1 MSRRDEALSAVDT
14 ILDIFSARLN
24 AALDQSNANSV
35 PGAVHAAARRAPLPT
50 TEQPPPPAAYS
61 SPSSPDAVER
71 GAYVRSPITSTP
83 FSYGATHQSFPI
95 EPLANRAVLHG
106 ETAPSP
112 APPLAA
118 PTAAPAEDGDA
129 LPGYT
134 RRAPPAP
141 RRAANGLP
149 PKRLHVLSS
158 KTGKLNLEMRAHGQ
172 DHVVLIQENPDE
184 DASLAGVLDVK
195 LKDPESITHIK
206 IRLKGL
212 VRTLVMK
219 AHASGRHPV
228 SDEIDFVEDSR
239 TLWTAAPPGDVPP
252 PLAGNTS
259 NDPTKLQGSFS
270 FPFSLTVPGRI
281 FALPGSD
288 ALLERPFRP
297 PPSFVLDSAL
307 AMTVRQRNEDATTNI
322 GFRSGGLSTGG
333 FEASSRYYLKVT
345 LGRKGL
351 LKLNERW
358 IIPVVFVPRQ
368 LPPTFSPARELALR
382 QGLRP
387 PSSKSDPQGWIEP
400 GKYRS
405 REQYKRGVFKA
416 RSGWVEVEGKVPRP
430 QKFQK
435 GSVLDFEVQI
445 TSSDPSQGRFP
456 PSSLAVSL
464 LQHTIV
470 TAQRLTNALD
480 TVILRA
486 QAVRAIGPPLG
497 EPVKL
502 GKDGKEDGWR
512 ITYGGQIKLGGT
524 PPSFRA
530 PNLQVAYEL
539 AITLYQPGPRDVVTS
554 THIATLGIP
563 VEIVNCPPRETLTT
577 PLSGTRT
584 VQLPS
589 SLVDARRPSEPSVP
603 VSSFFQ
609 GSDMPPEP
617 SATIVS
623 LPAAI
628 AEDAP
633 GSPHLAASPPPPPP
647 PPAADPHNSSESP
660 AGPSRTRPVPSAP
673 RRANTEPNPVH
684 AVLVSG
690 PGMPAAASSS
700 HGDVELLWVGTA
712 DGAEAPMPRYEPPA
726 AIDSVEE
733 RRLEEEFGLPPSYF
747 DVVEARRR

>member
-1 MSRRDEALSAVDT
+1 MLQTVDT
-14 ILDIFSARLN
+14 ILDIFSTRLN

-61 SPSSPDAVER
+61 SPSSPDAAQR

-83 FSYGATHQSFPI
+83 FSHGATHQSFPI

-158 KTGKLNLEMRAHGQ
+158 KTGKLNLELRAHGQ

-184 DASLAGVLDVK
+184 DVSLAGVLSVK

-206 IRLKGL
+206 ASGAHPDARSSRTVLTGEDTQIRLKGL

-239 TLWTAAPPGDVPP
+239 TLWAAAPPGGAMLP
-252 PLAGNTS
+252 PLEGNTS
-259 NDPTKLQGSFS
+259 IDPTKLQGSFS
-270 FPFSLTVPGRI
+270 FPFSLTIPGRI
-281 FALPGSD
+281 FALPGSEE
-288 ALLERPFRP
+288 LLERPFRP

-368 LPPTFSPARELALR
+368 LPPTLSPARELALR
-382 QGLRP
+382 QGLRT
-387 PSSKSDPQGWIEP
+387 PSSRADPQGWIEP

-435 GSVLDFEVQI
+435 GSVLDFEVQ
-445 TSSDPSQGRFP
+445 
-456 PSSLAVSL
+456 
-464 LQHTIV
+464 
-470 TAQRLTNALD
+470 
-480 TVILRA
+480 
-486 QAVRAIGPPLG
+486 VRP
-497 EPVKL
+497 
-502 GKDGKEDGWR
+502 
-512 ITYGGQIKLGGT
+512 
-524 PPSFRA
+524 
-530 PNLQVAYEL
+530 EL
-539 AITLYQPGPRDVVTS
+539 
-554 THIATLGIP
+554 
-563 VEIVNCPPRETLTT
+563 TLTI
-577 PLSGTRT
+577 SG
-584 VQLPS
+584 
-589 SLVDARRPSEPSVP
+589 
-603 VSSFFQ
+603 
-609 GSDMPPEP
+609 G
-617 SATIVS
+617 
-623 LPAAI
+623 
-628 AEDAP
+628 
-633 GSPHLAASPPPPPP
+633 
-647 PPAADPHNSSESP
+647 
-660 AGPSRTRPVPSAP
+660 
-673 RRANTEPNPVH
+673 
-684 AVLVSG
+684 
-690 PGMPAAASSS
+690 
-700 HGDVELLWVGTA
+700 
-712 DGAEAPMPRYEPPA
+712 
-726 AIDSVEE
+726 
-733 RRLEEEFGLPPSYF
+733 
-747 DVVEARRR
+747 